1 MYAIVV
7 DKLVKYYGKTKAV
20 DNLSFTVKKGEVY
33 AILGPNGAGK
43 TTTIKSIA
51 GLIKFNSGKITVLG
65 KDVSKETLEIKKM
78 IGVMP
83 ELPNLFGDLSVREN
97 LEFLAR
103 LYGLDKKER
112 RERISYIVELLN
124 LKYFLNKK
132 YDVLSKG
139 LKRRVDLAAA
149 LLHDPEIL
157 ILDEPT
163 SGLDVKY
170 AVTIRLLIRDLAEKG
185 KTILLTTHNIPEAME
200 LADKVL
206 IINKG
211 KKIVEGE
218 PGKLKDIAGL
228 EPAMEIVFNDLTDDV
243 IDEMYRLWGENNVRI
258 RGVLVKIKNV
268 GTTKVLKDLAFLIE
282 KYGVVIEQV
291 NTSSTPWDEVLLR
304 ILHSGEPHE

>member
-51 GLIKFNSGKITVLG
+51 GLIKFDSGKITVLG
-65 KDVSKETLEIKKM
+65 KDVSEEALEIKEI

-112 RERISYIVELLN
+112 KERISYIVELLN
-124 LKYFLNKK
+124 LKHFLNKK

-170 AVTIRLLIRDLAEKG
+170 AVTIRLLIRDLAEEG

-228 EPAMEIVFNDLTDDV
+228 EPAIEIVFNDLTDNV
-243 IDEMYRLWGENNVRI
+243 INEMYRLWGENNVRI
-258 RGVLVKIKNV
+258 RGVLVKIKNIE
-268 GTTKVLKDLAFLIE
+268 TTRVLKDLARLIE

-304 ILHSGEPHE
+304 ILHKGESHE